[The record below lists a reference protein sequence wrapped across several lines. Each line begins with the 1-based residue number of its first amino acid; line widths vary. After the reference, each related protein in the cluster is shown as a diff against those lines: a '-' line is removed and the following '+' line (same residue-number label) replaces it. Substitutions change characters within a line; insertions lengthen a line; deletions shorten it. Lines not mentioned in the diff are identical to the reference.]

1 MNYLDTLNPAQREA
15 VTDDQH
21 NLLVLAGAG
30 SGKTKVLTHRIAWLI
45 HQQQISP
52 YAILAVTFTNKAA
65 HEMKDRVEKLIDMP
79 TNGMWIGTF
88 HSIAHRL
95 LRMHWQN
102 ANLPETFQIID
113 SEDQYRLIRRIMKNL
128 NLDEAA
134 WPPKQAQWYINK
146 QKDEGIRPKSI
157 IESQDLFQQT
167 MLKIY
172 AAYEKACQQSG
183 LVDFA
188 ELLLRSHELW
198 LNNPELLNHYA
209 KRFQHIL
216 VDEFQDTN
224 TIQYAWLRMLV
235 NEKNKIM
242 IVGDDDQSIYGWR
255 GAKIENIHQF
265 EKDFSNTS
273 TVRLEQNYRSTGNI
287 LQAANAVISGN
298 YNRLGKNLWTQA
310 GKGEPISLYA
320 AFNDRDEARFI
331 TNRIITW
338 TQQGNKA
345 CECAILYRSNA
356 QSRVL
361 EETLIQANL
370 PYRIYGGTRF
380 YERAEIKNALAYLR
394 LMINRNDDPAL
405 ERIINLPTRGI
416 GNTTLTLIR
425 QTARTNN
432 FSMWQA
438 CQHLIKNDSLTT
450 RSQNNLLTFL
460 DLINTMDPR
469 STDRVGDDTQQ
480 AITNELP
487 LHELTEHV
495 LTCSGL
501 LEYYKKD
508 KSEKSLNR
516 RENLTELIN
525 ATKEFDVE
533 DESTSP
539 LTSFLTHAAL
549 EAGENQAESHSDCI
563 QLMTLHAAK
572 GLEFPVVF
580 LTGLEEG
587 LFPHQMSMDSVEKL
601 EEERRLCYVGITRA
615 KQKLYLTYAHT
626 RMLHGSE
633 MCRQPSQFLR
643 AIPNECLEEI
653 AGASRLSSGQARA
666 VPLQIPRP
674 ISYKKRSVITETS
687 CGNFKVGQTVS
698 HNKFGEGIILNFEG
712 NARVQ
717 VNFKKFGTKTLD
729 LNYAKLS

>member
-1 MNYLDTLNPAQREA
+1 
-15 VTDDQH
+15 
-21 NLLVLAGAG
+21 
-30 SGKTKVLTHRIAWLI
+30 
-45 HQQQISP
+45 
-52 YAILAVTFTNKAA
+52 LAVTFTNKAA
-65 HEMKDRVEKLIDMP
+65 QEMRSRIEALLGVPLR
-79 TNGMWIGTF
+79 GMWMGTF

-95 LRMHWQN
+95 LRLHWQA

-146 QKDEGIRPKSI
+146 QKDEGIRPQSI
-157 IESQDLFQQT
+157 VNSEDLFQQT

-172 AAYEKACQQSG
+172 AEYEKTCQQSG

-198 LNNPELLNHYA
+198 LNNPNLLNHYVQ
-209 KRFQHIL
+209 RFQHIL

-235 NEKNKIM
+235 NDKNKIM

-255 GAKIENIHQF
+255 GAKIENIHRF

-287 LQAANAVISGN
+287 LQTANAVISGN
-298 YNRLGKNLWTQA
+298 YNRLGKNLWTEA
-310 GKGEPISLYA
+310 GNGEPISLYA

-331 TNRIITW
+331 ANRILSW
-338 TQQGNKA
+338 TQQGNKPS
-345 CECAILYRSNA
+345 ECAILYRSNA

-380 YERAEIKNALAYLR
+380 FERAEIKNALAYLR
-394 LMINRNDDPAL
+394 LIINRNDDPAL

-425 QTARTNN
+425 QTARQHN
-432 FSMWQA
+432 FSLWLA
-438 CQHLIKNDSLTT
+438 CQHLIKNNSLAT
-450 RSQNNLLTFL
+450 RSHSNLSIFL
-460 DLINTMDPR
+460 NLITQLDNETKDL
-469 STDRVGDDTQQ
+469 
-480 AITNELP
+480 E
-487 LHELTEHV
+487 LHETTEHV
-495 LTCSGL
+495 LKFSGL

-508 KSEKSLNR
+508 KSEKNLMR
-516 RENLTELIN
+516 LENLMELIN
-525 ATKEFDVE
+525 ATKEFSAED

-539 LTSFLTHAAL
+539 LTSFLTHIAL
-549 EAGENQAESHSDCI
+549 EAGENQAEFHSDCI

-653 AGASRLSSGQARA
+653 VGAQRA
-666 VPLQIPRP
+666 VPLQISRP
-674 ISYKKRSVITETS
+674 LSYKKKSIAAKTS
-687 CGNFKVGQTVS
+687 FGNFKIGQTVS
-698 HNKFGEGIILNFEG
+698 HNKFGEGIILNFES
-712 NARVQ
+712 NTRAQ
-717 VNFKKFGTKTLD
+717 INFKRFGTKTLD
-729 LNYAKLS
+729 LNYAKLNNILN